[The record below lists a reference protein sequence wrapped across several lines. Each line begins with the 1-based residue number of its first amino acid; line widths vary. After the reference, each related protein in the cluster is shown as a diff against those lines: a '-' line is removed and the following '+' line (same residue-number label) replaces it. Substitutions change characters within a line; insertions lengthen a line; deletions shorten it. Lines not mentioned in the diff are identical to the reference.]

1 MGGVLI
7 TGFEPFGGHQVNAS
21 WEAVRLL
28 ADEFDTRLLP
38 CVFGAATDELRDAI
52 DQIEPDV
59 VLCTGLA
66 DDRTQVS
73 IERVAINVDDARI
86 PDNAGAQ
93 PVDRPIV
100 SDGPAA
106 YFATIPVKACFAGA
120 QAAGV
125 PVEVSNSAGTFVCN
139 HVFYGLLHHAATR
152 RPGLRGGFVHV
163 PDLSVLP
170 AATVA
175 GVLRA
180 IAVTARPLAE
190 EAGPPVIG

>member
-1 MGGVLI
+1 MGRVLI
-7 TGFEPFGGHQVNAS
+7 TGFEPFGDHRVNAS

-73 IERVAINVDDARI
+73 IERVAINVDDTRI

-100 SDGPAA
+100 PDGPAA
-106 YFATIPVKACFAGA
+106 YFATIPVRACFAGVR
-120 QAAGV
+120 AAGV

-139 HVFYGLLHHAATR
+139 HVLYGLLHHAATR